1 MQWLQ
6 DYGLILDAVICVL
19 LVTAIGSAIALNRR
33 LAVLRS
39 ARGEMEKLGA
49 DFAAATGQA
58 EGGLKALKQG
68 SGEAAQAL
76 AKNVGD
82 ACRLAEEMAF
92 LVKKGN
98 EIADRLEVAI
108 SASRKASLSANQMQA
123 AQAAA
128 PLRMASPPAPAAA
141 ERLEA
146 GQIGR
151 AHV

>member
-6 DYGLILDAVICVL
+6 DYGLIFDAVICVL

-39 ARGEMEKLGA
+39 ARGEMEKLVA

-82 ACRLAEEMAF
+82 ACRRSEEHTSELPALM
-92 LVKKGN
+92 
-98 EIADRLEVAI
+98 RI
-108 SASRKASLSANQMQA
+108 S
-123 AQAAA
+123 
-128 PLRMASPPAPAAA
+128 
-141 ERLEA
+141 
-146 GQIGR
+146 
-151 AHV
+151 